1 MSGYLNFNFP
11 KSRFVAENTLG
22 KQIDHILSEVEEVR
36 EAFEI
41 SNEAVEEELADLTH
55 SLETFWRK
63 MQLERGEEYVEA
75 LFDRVEEKN
84 RVRGYYGR

>member
-1 MSGYLNFNFP
+1 MSGYLTFNFP
-11 KSRFVAENTLG
+11 ETRFVAENTLG
-22 KQIDHILSEVEEVR
+22 QQIDHIMSEAEEVV
-36 EAFEI
+36 AAAEI

-63 MQLERGEEYVEA
+63 MQLERGEEYVEE